1 MWSVGLD
8 GPPLRSIVQACAH
21 PAATR
26 SHESSSVSGIQQWV
40 ATDRSGRRNFGAGDL
55 LEVEQ
60 ADGRKSLIPFKS
72 GIADLQDG
80 RIVPDSEFL
89 A

>member
-1 MWSVGLD
+1 MARRL
-8 GPPLRSIVQACAH
+8 A
-21 PAATR
+21 
-26 SHESSSVSGIQQWV
+26 ESRTSGNPDYLLMT
-40 ATDRSGRRNFGAGDL
+40 AMDRHRPEWRRNFGAGDL

-80 RIVPDSEFL
+80 RIVLDPEFL

>member
-1 MWSVGLD
+1 MK
-8 GPPLRSIVQACAH
+8 LRAPTSSIQ
-21 PAATR
+21 
-26 SHESSSVSGIQQWV
+26 SV
-40 ATDRSGRRNFGAGDL
+40 ATGRSGRRNLGAGDL
-55 LEVEQ
+55 LKVEQ

-80 RIVPDSEFL
+80 RIVLDLELL

>member
-1 MWSVGLD
+1 MSSGASAWAS
-8 GPPLRSIVQACAH
+8 PS
-21 PAATR
+21 ATT
-26 SHESSSVSGIQQWV
+26 SSSTG
-40 ATDRSGRRNFGAGDL
+40 RNGRRNFGAGDL

-72 GIADLQDG
+72 GVADLQDG
-80 RIVPDSEFL
+80 QIVLDPEFL

>member
-1 MWSVGLD
+1 MSV
-8 GPPLRSIVQACAH
+8 
-21 PAATR
+21 
-26 SHESSSVSGIQQWV
+26 WV
-40 ATDRSGRRNFGAGDL
+40 ATGRSGRRNFGAGDL

-80 RIVPDSEFL
+80 RIVLDLELL

>member
-1 MWSVGLD
+1 MLSHREFLTTRAEVGEC
-8 GPPLRSIVQACAH
+8 P
-21 PAATR
+21 
-26 SHESSSVSGIQQWV
+26 QWV
-40 ATDRSGRRNFGAGDL
+40 ATGRSGRRNFGAGDL

-80 RIVPDSEFL
+80 RIVLDLELL

>member
-1 MWSVGLD
+1 MK
-8 GPPLRSIVQACAH
+8 LRAPTFSTQ
-21 PAATR
+21 
-26 SHESSSVSGIQQWV
+26 SV
-40 ATDRSGRRNFGAGDL
+40 ATGRSGRRNLGAGDL

-80 RIVPDSEFL
+80 RIVLDLELL